1 MTAETRTPE
10 QRAERERQQ
19 AEQYMQNLRDRGL
32 IQAPAAP
39 RPNPFVQALRVQEE
53 QPDAALFASEAQLAA
68 WAAAPATMTD
78 AEHDRYCQGG
88 HIMQP
93 GMLPSRPCSRCA
105 AQAQEANLRARLI
118 AAGVDGRYLD
128 YTWDDLEQ
136 PAPLDRLAAACA
148 RISEIIDAG
157 QSVLIWSAET
167 GSGKTQAAM
176 LAGVAA
182 VRAGRTAHVTNLA
195 RLAVEIRD
203 GYGDK
208 TGGSLKEGA
217 ALSRLTSPD
226 LLVIDDLGA
235 GETDSASVERRLLF
249 LALDQRQMH
258 RRPTIVTSNLS
269 PQEMAGVFGARI
281 VARLQPLTIIHV
293 NHGKNFRSPKGMK
306 VLW

>member
-1 MTAETRTPE
+1 MTTALTPD

-32 IQAPAAP
+32 IKTPAAP
-39 RPNPFVQALRVQEE
+39 TPNPFVQALRVQDE
-53 QPDAALFASEAQLAA
+53 QPAANLYATAEQLGA
-68 WAAAPATMTD
+68 WQANPARMTD
-78 AEHDRYCQGG
+78 AEHDRYCVGG
-88 HIMQP
+88 SIIQP
-93 GMLPSRPCSRCA
+93 GQLPTLPCPRCA

-148 RISEIIDAG
+148 RITDIIDAG

-167 GSGKTQAAM
+167 GSGKTQSAM
-176 LAGVAA
+176 LAAAAA

-208 TGGSLKEGA
+208 SGNALKEGA
-217 ALSRLTSPD
+217 ALQRLTTPD

-235 GETDSASVERRLLF
+235 GETDSAAVERRLLF
-249 LALDQRQMH
+249 LALDQRQNH
-258 RRPTIVTSNLS
+258 RRPTIVTSNLA
-269 PQEMAGVFGARI
+269 PQDMAATFGARI
-281 VARLQPLTIIHV
+281 LARLQPLTIIHV
-293 NHGKNFRSPKGMK
+293 NHGRNFRSPKG
-306 VLW
+306 VQALW